1 MTPRANY
8 ESSIYSRQRQE
19 VGSRL
24 PQATLGYCACVVGAR
39 EVKICE
45 RPKLSPD
52 LTQISLLEAGKYRG
66 VMHALQ
72 VAMGG
77 LHAR

>member
-1 MTPRANY
+1 MRRVP
-8 ESSIYSRQRQE
+8 SIADSDKKWE
-19 VGSRL
+19 VGCHKQHS
-24 PQATLGYCACVVGAR
+24 ACYCACVVRAG

-45 RPKLSPD
+45 SPKISPD